1 LWYKRGFAG
10 PVLELGQDWSHYS
23 IHQIMAGEEH
33 VIFLRI
39 VCLVQRGSSWHEGVD
54 YFAGGIFKG
63 LQMGMCCIASASSTE
78 KRIQTSYR
86 TSRHPCDAQ
95 VETWVE

>member
-1 LWYKRGFAG
+1 
-10 PVLELGQDWSHYS
+10 VLELGQNYGHYS
-23 IHQIMAGEEH
+23 IHQIMTGEEY

-39 VCLVQRGSSWHEGVD
+39 VCLVRSGSLWHEGVD

-63 LQMGMCCIASASSTE
+63 LQMGMCCITSASSTE
-78 KRIQTSYR
+78 KRIQISYR

-95 VETWVE
+95 VETWAE